1 MLALDYCSSRE
12 MAYCSLANVSNQ
24 YRLMGCDNDTTYYN
38 IIIYKVLAFSDLLA
52 MLIFFNVPLPI
63 SEV

>member
-1 MLALDYCSSRE
+1 VLALDYCSSRE

-38 IIIYKVLAFSDLLA
+38 IIPNI
-52 MLIFFNVPLPI
+52 
-63 SEV
+63 